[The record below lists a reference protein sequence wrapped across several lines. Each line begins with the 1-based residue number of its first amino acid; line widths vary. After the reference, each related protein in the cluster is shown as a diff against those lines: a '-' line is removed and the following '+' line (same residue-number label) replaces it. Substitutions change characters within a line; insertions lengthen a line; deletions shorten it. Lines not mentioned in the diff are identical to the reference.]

1 MLQIQHLSKRFG
13 KKEVVRDL
21 SLEVNKGEILVL
33 LGKSG
38 SGKTTTL
45 KMINRLIEPSA
56 GRILID
62 QQDVL
67 AMQPEL
73 LRRRIGYVIQDNGL
87 FPHYTVAEN
96 VALVPRLL
104 DWDKAKQDAQ
114 SRKMLQMLDMDPDA
128 YLRKYPAEL
137 SGGQQ
142 QRVAIARALAAEAPL
157 LLMDEPFSAL
167 DPITRVRARQKFL
180 ELARQLNTTV
190 VMVTHDVSEAVE
202 VADQIALLENGA
214 LAQLGSPEELLLQPA
229 NAFVHHFFDGNR
241 LELELRSLQLR
252 EILPL
257 MRAVESPDVPEAD
270 RLEIAAKENL
280 LEILERLAAGRK
292 GFFSLPGAEIYSRAE
307 LFKGYFSWKDKLEK
321 VQRGIHS

>member
-1 MLQIQHLSKRFG
+1 M
-13 KKEVVRDL
+13 VRDL
-21 SLEVNKGEILVL
+21 SFEVKKGEILVL

-45 KMINRLIEPSA
+45 KMINRLIEPSG

-62 QQDVL
+62 QQDVM
-67 AMQPEL
+67 AMKPEL

-104 DWDKAKQDAQ
+104 DWDKKKQEAQ
-114 SRKMLQMLDMDPDA
+114 SRKMLEMLDMDPDA

-180 ELARQLNTTV
+180 QLARQLHTTV

-202 VADQIALLENGA
+202 VADLIALLENGT
-214 LAQLGSPEELLLQPA
+214 LAQLGPPEELLLQPVS
-229 NAFVHHFFDGNR
+229 AFVHHFFDGNR
-241 LELELRSLQLR
+241 LELELRSLRLG

-257 MRAVESPDVPEAD
+257 MDTHPSAELPAAD
-270 RLEIAAKENL
+270 RVEVLEKENL
-280 LEILERLAAGRK
+280 LEILEKLAADQK
-292 GFFSLPGAEIYSRAE
+292 DFLYLPASGLFSRAE
-307 LFKGYFSWKDKLEK
+307 VFKAYFSWKEKLEK
-321 VQRGIHS
+321 VQRGIDS